1 MTTGTGANIGILGGT
16 FNPVHMGH
24 LIAAQSAA
32 ESYDLSKVLFIPCS
46 TPPHKGRSSL
56 ASTEHRLAMLG
67 AAIEGN
73 LRFEICDLEV
83 RRGGPSYTIDTVR
96 KLRCQHPHCPLHFII
111 GADTLV
117 ELHLWKDIDELLTLC
132 RFVTLARPGT
142 PVDQIQPRDLGLDP
156 PWPERLLKDVCRG
169 PAVSISSSDIRHRLA
184 EGMSVRYLVPPEV
197 EMYVLEHG
205 IYS

>member
-1 MTTGTGANIGILGGT
+1 MTNGTGANIGILGGT

-32 ESYDLSKVLFIPCS
+32 ENYDLSKVLFVPCA

-56 ASTEHRLAMLG
+56 ASTEHRLAMLE

-83 RRGGPSYTIDTVR
+83 RRDGPSYTIDTIR
-96 KLRCQHPHCPLHFII
+96 QLRRQYPRCSLHFII
-111 GADTLV
+111 GADTLT
-117 ELHLWKDIDELLTLC
+117 ELHMWKDIHELLTLC
-132 RFVTLARPGT
+132 RFVTLARPGS
-142 PVDQIQPRDLGLDP
+142 PLEQINPGDLGLDP

-169 PAVSISSSDIRHRLA
+169 QAISISSSDLRHRLA
-184 EGMSVRYLVPPEV
+184 EGMAVRYLVPPEV
-197 EMYVLEHG
+197 EMYIVEHG
-205 IYS
+205 LYS